1 MGGERPE
8 TDLLRVIP
16 PWRRRARGV
25 QEEPG
30 APGEG
35 ITGRREA
42 LRETAATVAQS
53 CYLLLHVL
61 GQVTFRALA
70 SPLGKQR
77 RGLNGLAYSIQAV
90 GALVGVQAELPPR
103 PASVSTQSR
112 AWIWQ
117 VVPPLS
123 TAIKS
128 FALGC
133 VVQTCKFAFDFP
145 VRFHRED
152 RCPIPALIKKAP

>member
-1 MGGERPE
+1 M
-8 TDLLRVIP
+8 RVTP
-16 PWRRRARGV
+16 PWHRRARGV

-77 RGLNGLAYSIQAV
+77 WGSDRPCWMAV
-90 GALVGVQAELPPR
+90 GVLVGVQAELPPR

-133 VVQTCKFAFDFP
+133 VVQTRKFAFDFP

-152 RCPIPALIKKAP
+152 RCPIPALIGSSHFDS

>member
-1 MGGERPE
+1 M
-8 TDLLRVIP
+8 LRVTP

-30 APGEG
+30 APGE
-35 ITGRREA
+35 RYHW
-42 LRETAATVAQS
+42 AA
-53 CYLLLHVL
+53 
-61 GQVTFRALA
+61 
-70 SPLGKQR
+70 
-77 RGLNGLAYSIQAV
+77 RGLERDRCDCSLVLLSTSACPWPSHLPSPSVSPWEAEMGSERPCWVAV

-103 PASVSTQSR
+103 PASVATQSR

-117 VVPPLS
+117 VAPPLS